1 MMDTS
6 LNKIKE
12 QKTFVM
18 IKPDGVRRNLV
29 GDIITRFEQRQLKI
43 IALKMIRPS
52 EQDLNNHY
60 PINDPTWVERLG
72 HKSLTTFKDTN
83 LDPKQH
89 LGTNDPKEIGKSVVQ
104 RLISYMKDEPV
115 VCMVVYG
122 PNAILMARKIVGS
135 TIPFHADIWSIRGDY
150 SIDSPLIA
158 NIEGRAIH
166 NLIHASETPEE
177 AANEIKLRFE
187 DHEIINNI

>member
-1 MMDTS
+1 MQGVFSTHITILAKLSIEKYTKTHIMKKIYSHKPKSHMMMDTS

-135 TIPFHADIWSIRGDY
+135 TIPFHADI
-150 SIDSPLIA
+150 
-158 NIEGRAIH
+158 
-166 NLIHASETPEE
+166 
-177 AANEIKLRFE
+177 
-187 DHEIINNI
+187 